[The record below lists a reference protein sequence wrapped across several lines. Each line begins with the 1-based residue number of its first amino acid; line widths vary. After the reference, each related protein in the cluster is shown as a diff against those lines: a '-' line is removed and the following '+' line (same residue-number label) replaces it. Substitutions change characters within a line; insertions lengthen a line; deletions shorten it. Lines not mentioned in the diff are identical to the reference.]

1 MEGFCQ
7 LYLPKLNGRKVL
19 GREKENMYRK
29 DSEGW
34 LKHADFIVLDMICLQ
49 LAFILAYAF
58 RGYGFNVYGD
68 ILYRNM
74 AIFLGFADLVVIFT
88 SGTMKSVL
96 KRGHYKEFVSTLKNA
111 VAVGALA
118 IAYLFIIQEGQ
129 SFSRMILI
137 TTIVIYLIFTYAIRE
152 IWKNSLHKKMENGG
166 DKKLL
171 IITSKA
177 VAKNVVHSMQEN
189 NYARYS
195 LAGVVVIDE
204 DCTGEKIC
212 GVPVVAGESDVP
224 MYVCQEWI
232 DEVLIVISEN
242 LPYPDG
248 LIDKLTETGVTVH
261 LNLAKITNQ
270 TGKRQFVEKVGS
282 YTVLTTSLN
291 YASFGQLFLKRL
303 MDICGGL
310 VGCIFTGIIT
320 IFVGPAIYLASP
332 GPIFFSQERV
342 GKNGKK
348 FKMYKFRSM
357 YMDAEARKAE
367 LMKENKLG
375 DGKMFKM
382 DFDPR
387 VIGNKVLPDGTHKTG
402 VGDFIRRTSL
412 DEFPQFFNVL
422 KGDGLNG
429 LFAAVFRA
437 IAPTVGQA
445 YAKGDEHELNK
456 KLDLFEFITFIS
468 VYFCFTLS
476 GLLITPFVQLYTNGI
491 TDVDYIQPI
500 FGVLIVM
507 AEGLY
512 LIKEPHLDLSYSA
525 NKFKELSVP
534 AFVEAGINIL
544 VSIILVHKLGLI
556 GVAIGTI
563 AGMTY
568 RMAYQIYFTTKIVK
582 NRKQWIF
589 YKKLL
594 AFSFVTLIGVA
605 ICHFVPLT
613 EITVWNWVLHAFIY
627 ALIFGVLYLILSLL
641 LFKKDVRYLKEYI
654 LK

>member
-19 GREKENMYRK
+19 GREKKNMYRK

-34 LKHADFIVLDMICLQ
+34 LKHGDFIVLDMLCLQ

-96 KRGHYKEFVSTLKNA
+96 KRGHYKEFVTTLKNA

-137 TTIVIYLIFTYAIRE
+137 TTIVIYLILTYAIRE

-177 VAKNVVHSMQEN
+177 VAENVVHSMQEN

-204 DCTGEKIC
+204 ECTGEKIC

-357 YMDAEARKAE
+357 AMQTAAEEKKGWTVR
-367 LMKENKLG
+367 N
-375 DGKMFKM
+375 
-382 DFDPR
+382 DPR
-387 VIGNKVLPDGTHKTG
+387 VTGIGKVL
-402 VGDFIRRTSL
+402 RRTSI
-412 DEFPQFFNVL
+412 DELPQLFNIL
-422 KGDGLNG
+422 KGDMSL
-429 LFAAVFRA
+429 
-437 IAPTVGQA
+437 VGPRPERPQ
-445 YAKGDEHELNK
+445 
-456 KLDLFEFITFIS
+456 
-468 VYFCFTLS
+468 
-476 GLLITPFVQLYTNGI
+476 FV
-491 TDVDYIQPI
+491 
-500 FGVLIVM
+500 
-507 AEGLY
+507 E
-512 LIKEPHLDLSYSA
+512 
-525 NKFKELSVP
+525 KFKEEIPRYMVKHQVRPGLTGWAQVNGLRGDSSIKKRIEYDIYYIENWTIG
-534 AFVEAGINIL
+534 FDIK
-544 VSIILVHKLGLI
+544 IIL
-556 GVAIGTI
+556 
-563 AGMTY
+563 MTFFTGFINKN
-568 RMAYQIYFTTKIVK
+568 AY
-582 NRKQWIF
+582 
-589 YKKLL
+589 
-594 AFSFVTLIGVA
+594 
-605 ICHFVPLT
+605 
-613 EITVWNWVLHAFIY
+613 
-627 ALIFGVLYLILSLL
+627 
-641 LFKKDVRYLKEYI
+641 
-654 LK
+654 

>member
-1 MEGFCQ
+1 
-7 LYLPKLNGRKVL
+7 
-19 GREKENMYRK
+19 MYRK

-96 KRGHYKEFVSTLKNA
+96 KRGHYKEFVTTLKNA

-137 TTIVIYLIFTYAIRE
+137 TTIVIYLVLTYAIRE

-177 VAKNVVHSMQEN
+177 VAENVVHSMQEN

-195 LAGVVVIDE
+195 LAGVAVIDE
-204 DCTGEKIC
+204 KCTGEKIC

-232 DEVLIVISEN
+232 DEVLIVISED

-248 LIDKLTETGVTVH
+248 YRQAHRNRRNRSSEPCKNHQPDWQKTVCGKSWKLYSSDHKSELCIST
-261 LNLAKITNQ
+261 A
-270 TGKRQFVEKVGS
+270 
-282 YTVLTTSLN
+282 
-291 YASFGQLFLKRL
+291 FLKRL

-387 VIGNKVLPDGTHKTG
+387 VIGNKVLPDGSHKTG

-422 KGDGLNG
+422 KGDMS
-429 LFAAVFRA
+429 
-437 IAPTVGQA
+437 IVGTRPPLISETNLYEPRHKARLQLSR
-445 YAKGDEHELNK
+445 ELPVCGRSAERS
-456 KLDLFEFITFIS
+456 D
-468 VYFCFTLS
+468 
-476 GLLITPFVQLYTNGI
+476 I
-491 TDVDYIQPI
+491 TDFEEVVRLD
-500 FGVLIVM
+500 
-507 AEGLY
+507 
-512 LIKEPHLDLSYSA
+512 KE
-525 NKFKELSVP
+525 
-534 AFVEAGINIL
+534 
-544 VSIILVHKLGLI
+544 
-556 GVAIGTI
+556 
-563 AGMTY
+563 
-568 RMAYQIYFTTKIVK
+568 
-582 NRKQWIF
+582 
-589 YKKLL
+589 
-594 AFSFVTLIGVA
+594 
-605 ICHFVPLT
+605 
-613 EITVWNWVLHAFIY
+613 
-627 ALIFGVLYLILSLL
+627 
-641 LFKKDVRYLKEYI
+641 
-654 LK
+654 